1 MKKIVYS
8 LSLKA
13 RIALCIVALAL
24 TGGMV
29 PAFAQDDGLG
39 SQILQNAEQSIRS
52 TTEGFFSILKIILII
67 GAAISLVMVGFNVIQ
82 GERDSMKK
90 AGWWIIGLVF
100 CLGGL
105 GVLVAF
111 VK

>member
-1 MKKIVYS
+1 MKNFLTS

-13 RIALCIVALAL
+13 RIAFCTAMVALSPGIAY
-24 TGGMV
+24 
-29 PAFAQDDGLG
+29 AQDNIGQQVLSGFEQEMG
-39 SQILQNAEQSIRS
+39 SVSQ
-52 TTEGFFSILKIILII
+52 GFFRILRIIFII
-67 GAAISLVMVGFNVIQ
+67 GGAISLIMVGFNVIQ

-105 GVLVAF
+105 AVLQRFAG
-111 VK
+111 